1 MTENKPVKGSIKIQ
15 IKFIFVWGILIG
27 CLLYFLNFL
36 YFFGLFKIFRL
47 FGLIGSFG
55 WSLLYRVT
63 KWPIA
68 ILTGIVIAGIMVVF
82 RRVTVLVTKD
92 SVVIKKIGQKVQLSI
107 DDFEGAD
114 IKKKMHTIW
123 YIVIVSTKVYLY
135 FRNPNGTKAY
145 RLFGFSDRKLEQV
158 MQYIREQRS
167 NNMPIEEKVEALNPL
182 KEDTP
187 FNDIVISSAQ
197 IRHDERK
204 MILRISGIG
213 LILLVFAFI
222 AVLVHVGMEIS
233 LIINILFLLCVLF
246 GAVLIQL
253 QHLSRKLMHCPEII
267 RINKNA
273 MWIGEKCFSYTGIS
287 YINMTSPRK
296 ENNSIFPVQYW
307 MTVEESEKTF
317 KYWLGSQ
324 ASFGEYEDFCKT
336 LEQAM
341 LMHADK
347 LRYK

>member
-1 MTENKPVKGSIKIQ
+1 MHSLFF
-15 IKFIFVWGILIG
+15 KFFFFFWFFRFFR
-27 CLLYFLNFL
+27 FLGVL
-36 YFFGLFKIFRL
+36 
-47 FGLIGSFG
+47 
-55 WSLLYRVT
+55 WLYRIT
-63 KWPIA
+63 EWPTA
-68 ILTGIVIAGIMVVF
+68 ILTGIVIAGIVDVF
-82 RRVTVLVTKD
+82 RRTTVLVTKD

-114 IKKKMHTIW
+114 IKKKRHTIW

-182 KEDTP
+182 KEGTS
-187 FNDIVISSAQ
+187 FHDIFISSAQ

-204 MILRISGIG
+204 TILRISGIG
-213 LILLVFAFI
+213 LIILSVSVI
-222 AVLVHVGMEIS
+222 AGLKKSNMETFV
-233 LIINILFLLCVLF
+233 IINILFLYCVLI
-246 GAVLIQL
+246 GAVLMQL
-253 QHLSRKLMHCPEII
+253 QLLSRKLTYCPETI
-267 RINKNA
+267 RINKDA
-273 MWIGEKCFSYTGIS
+273 MWIGEKCFSFAGIS
-287 YINMTSPRK
+287 YINVTSPRK

-307 MTVEESEKTF
+307 MTVKDSEKTF

-341 LMHADK
+341 LMHTDK